1 MAKGPKA
8 VKICD
13 TTFRDAHQSLLA
25 TRMRTEHMV
34 PIAEKHD
41 EAGFYSMEMWG
52 GATFDTCMRFCGDDP
67 WERLRVIRRHLKK
80 TKTQML
86 LRGQNIVGYR
96 NYADDVLI
104 EFIKRAVYNGMD
116 IFRIFD
122 ALNDFRNLEVAIRTV
137 IDEGAHAQ
145 GTICYAISPVHTVEY
160 YVNKA
165 KELASMGVHS
175 ICIKDMAG
183 MIAPYITY
191 EIVKGM
197 REAGITLPINLH
209 CHYTSGMASMA
220 YLKGIEAGATKEGD
234 IIIDCAISPMSVQ
247 TSQPAIEVM
256 CAALKGTDYDP
267 DLNMNVLIEIA
278 DYWKEIR
285 PLYAEFDLAQKWPD
299 ATILIS
305 QVPGGMMSN
314 FLSQLRQANAL
325 HRLPEVLEEMPRVQ
339 EDFGWPPLVT
349 PSSQIVGT
357 QAVLNV
363 LMGRYK
369 MCPNESKQY
378 MRGYYGRPP
387 APINEEARK
396 MIIGDEKPIEC
407 RPADMLEPELPK
419 AKELV
424 AHVMEKPED
433 IISAALYPQVAPKFL
448 EERMAKKLKVDIEL
462 AKQSS
467 EFYPV

>member
-8 VKICD
+8 VLFCD

-25 TRMRTEHMV
+25 TRMKTEHMV
-34 PIAEKHD
+34 PIAERHD

-86 LRGQNIVGYR
+86 LRGQNVVGYR

-104 EFIKRAVYNGMD
+104 EFIKKAVFNGMD
-116 IFRIFD
+116 IFRCFD
-122 ALNDFRNLEVAIRTV
+122 ALNDYRNLEVAIKTV

-160 YVNKA
+160 YVKLA
-165 KELASMGVHS
+165 KELESMGVHS

-191 EIVKGM
+191 DIVKGM
-197 REAGITLPINLH
+197 RDAGITLPINIH
-209 CHYTSGMASMA
+209 CHYTSGMAAMA
-220 YLKGIEAGATKEGD
+220 YIKGVEAGANIVD
-234 IIIDCAISPMSVQ
+234 VAISPMSVQ

-256 CAALKGTDYDP
+256 SAAWQGTEWEPGID
-267 DLNMNVLIEIA
+267 MKVCIELA
-278 DYWKEIR
+278 EYWKNIR
-285 PLYAEFDLAQKWPD
+285 PLYAAFDLAQKWPD
-299 ATILIS
+299 ATILTS

-314 FLSQLRQANAL
+314 FLSQLQQANSL
-325 HRLPEVLEEMPRVQ
+325 HRLPEVLDEMPRVQ

-369 MCPNESKQY
+369 MCPNETKQY

-396 MIIGDEKPIEC
+396 MIIGDEKPITS
-407 RPADMLEPELPK
+407 RPADNLEPELPK
-419 AKELV
+419 AKEMI
-424 AHVMEKPED
+424 AHVMEKEED
-433 IISAALYPQVAPKFL
+433 IISCAIYPQVAPKFL
-448 EERMAKKLKVDIEL
+448 EERMAKKLQVDIEL
-462 AKQSS
+462 AKQSTQ
-467 EFYPV
+467 FYPV